1 MSFFKIVINLLD
13 PSLLGCVMLDSSAGG
28 EVMQQKAIS
37 EAMEQPSDM
46 ATDVAKPDCS
56 RCFWISSS
64 IEGCW

>member
-37 EAMEQPSDM
+37 EAMVAH